1 MTPEEYK
8 AKIENLAAVY
18 ASKAIDQAVIPA
30 ANELLATIKNR
41 IVQQGKN
48 SQGAGIGQYDTTPAY
63 YGPNAFIK
71 KTSFTPQGKTGE
83 KVFKNG
89 KPHKTEY
96 IPSGYKGLRD
106 KQGRPTDKMNMS
118 YSGST
123 LLAYQ
128 MDRNGDSVVIGLTN
142 KEASD
147 IRKGQEKKRGKIF
160 YAMQT
165 EMDDYSK
172 NVTEE
177 SERITRELLK

>member
-8 AKIENLAAVY
+8 AKIENLAEVY
-18 ASKAIDQAVIPA
+18 TSKAIDRAVIPN

-48 SQGAGIGQYDTTPAY
+48 SSGAGIGQYDTTPGY
-63 YGPNAFIK
+63 YGPEAFIK
-71 KTSFTPQGKTGE
+71 KTSFTAQGKTGE

-106 KQGRPTDKMNMS
+106 KQGRPTDKINES
-118 YSGST
+118 YSGAT
-123 LLAYQ
+123 MLAYQ
-128 MDRNGDSVVIGLTN
+128 MQQTDNAAILGFTN
-142 KEASD
+142 LEASQ
-147 IRKGQEKKRGKIF
+147 IRKGQEKKRGRIF
-160 YAMQT
+160 YATTQ
-165 EMDDYSK
+165 EIEDYNK
-172 NVTEE
+172 NVAEE

>member
-8 AKIENLAAVY
+8 SKLESLAGEFASRAV
-18 ASKAIDQAVIPA
+18 DRAVIPA
-30 ANELLATIKNR
+30 ANELLAVIKNR

-48 SQGAGIGQYDTTPAY
+48 SSGASIGVYDTTPAY
-63 YGPNAFIK
+63 YGPEAFIK

-96 IPSGYKGLRD
+96 IPSGYKGLRE
-106 KQGRPTDKMNMS
+106 KQGRRTDIMNES
-118 YSGST
+118 YSGAT
-123 LLAYQ
+123 MLAYQ
-128 MDRNGDSVVIGLTN
+128 MQQTDNAAILGFTN
-142 KEASD
+142 TEASK

-160 YAMQT
+160 YATKQ
-165 EMDDYSK
+165 EIDDYNQS
-172 NVTEE
+172 VAEE